1 MCLKTYFLLLYYCC
15 VSIAYGQVK
24 DTTYE
29 VLTVAFYNVENLFDT
44 LNDPNTKDDDRTPEG
59 RDRWTEDIYALK
71 VKNTAKVLAKIG
83 QETTHQPPAVIG
95 LCEVENKQVIVDV
108 LNDPLLKPYN
118 YGIVHVDSP
127 DERGIDVALIYQ
139 KKHFLP
145 ISFKNHALRLY
156 DKNGTRDYTRDQLLV
171 YGMLAKEPV
180 YVLVNHWPSRSGGQ
194 KRSEPNRIDAAKLNK
209 KLVDSVLHQNP
220 KAKIVNMGDFNDDP
234 VNKSIADVLQA
245 TDNKRRVYKNNV
257 LYNPMLAFYKKGIG
271 TSCHRDTWHV
281 LDQIHVSGGLL
292 KAKKNSWQFWKAGIY
307 NKPFLIN
314 KEGRY
319 KGYPFRSF
327 TSGRFT
333 GGYSDHFPVY
343 AYLIREVR

>member
-1 MCLKTYFLLLYYCC
+1 MRLKTYFLLLYYCC
-15 VSIAYGQVK
+15 VSIAWGQVK

-71 VKNTAKVLAKIG
+71 VKNTAKVLAEIG
-83 QETTHQPPAVIG
+83 RETTNQPPAVIG
-95 LCEVENKQVIVDV
+95 LCEVENRQVIVDV
-108 LNDPLLKPYN
+108 LNDPQLKPYN

-139 KKHFLP
+139 KKYFLP
-145 ISFKNHALRLY
+145 IAFKNHALRLY
-156 DKNGTRDYTRDQLLV
+156 EKDGTRNYTRDQLLV
-171 YGMLAKEPV
+171 YGMMAKEPI
-180 YVLVNHWPSRSGGQ
+180 YFLVHHWPSRSGGQ
-194 KRSEPNRIDAAKLNK
+194 KRSEPNRIDAAALNK
-209 KLVDSVLHQNP
+209 KLVDSVLRQNP
-220 KAKIVNMGDFNDDP
+220 TAKIVSMGDFNDDP

-245 TDNKRRVYKNNV
+245 TDNKRRVFKNKV
-257 LYNPMLAFYKKGIG
+257 LYNPMMAFYKKGIG

-292 KAKKNSWQFWKAGIY
+292 KTKKNGWQFWKAGIY
-307 NKPFLIN
+307 NKPYLIN

-343 AYLIREVR
+343 AYLIREVD